1 MGEITLVPVFEIRP
15 GRTEDFKAAAAR
27 VIERVKGEPDT
38 LRYAQYLSADGTR
51 AMNIEV
57 FRDADAFVHH
67 NRNVADLVPA
77 LFDAGPVVRLDVIG
91 EPNDAMREELAS
103 VAVSWLMPLG
113 SIGR

>member
-1 MGEITLVPVFEIRP
+1 MFEIRP

-38 LRYAQYLSADGTR
+38 LRYDQYLSDDGTR

-67 NRNVADLVPA
+67 NRNVADLLPA
-77 LFDAGPVVRLDVIG
+77 QFDAWPGGRRDVIG

-113 SIGR
+113 SIGRPR